1 MQQDVGLSYT
11 GYFFVGLTTFILAY
25 VTIND
30 STSIDKAPENSSS
43 SSKQVSMIPEAISKP
58 ISEMTSSLPSVS
70 DVRSSVE
77 SLNPFTTE
85 QKVSGGKK
93 RGRKTKRRR

>member
-1 MQQDVGLSYT
+1 MYEDVGLSLT
-11 GYFFVGLTTFILAY
+11 GYFFVGITTFILAY

-30 STSIDKAPENSSS
+30 TAIIDKAPDNS
-43 SSKQVSMIPEAISKP
+43 SSKQVSMIPEAIAKP
-58 ISEMTSSLPSVS
+58 ITDMTSSVA
-70 DVRSSVE
+70 
-77 SLNPFTTE
+77 SLNPFNKE

>member
-11 GYFFVGLTTFILAY
+11 GYFFVGLTTFVLAY

-30 STSIDKAPENSSS
+30 STSIDKAPENS

-58 ISEMTSSLPSVS
+58 ISEMTSSLPSV
-70 DVRSSVE
+70 E
-77 SLNPFTTE
+77 SLNPFTAE

>member
-1 MQQDVGLSYT
+1 MYEDVGLSLT
-11 GYFFVGLTTFILAY
+11 GYFFVGITTFILAY

-30 STSIDKAPENSSS
+30 TSIIDKAPDNS
-43 SSKQVSMIPEAISKP
+43 SSKQVSMIPEAIAKP
-58 ISEMTSSLPSVS
+58 ISDMTSSLPSVS
-70 DVRSSVE
+70 DVTSSVA
-77 SLNPFTTE
+77 SLNPFNKE